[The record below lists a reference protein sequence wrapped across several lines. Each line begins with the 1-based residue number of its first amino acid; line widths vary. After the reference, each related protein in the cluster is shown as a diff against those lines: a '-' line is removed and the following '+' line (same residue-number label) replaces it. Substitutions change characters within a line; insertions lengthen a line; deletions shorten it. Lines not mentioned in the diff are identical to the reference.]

1 MRKIELIDISKSY
14 NDEAILENVNLQIPA
29 GSFFAL
35 LGPSGSG
42 KTTLLRMIA
51 GFETPDRGSVIVGGK
66 NITDIPVHERKI
78 NTVFQQYALFPHLN
92 VFDNV
97 AYGLRIKKM
106 PEDQIAQK
114 VRRFLKA
121 VHLEKQMYRA
131 IDQLSGGQK
140 QRVALARAVINEPDV
155 LLFDEPLAALDPKLR
170 EAMLVE
176 LMELQEN
183 LKTTFV
189 YVTHD
194 QTEALTVADTMAIMN
209 QDGEIEQVGT
219 PEQIYEFPASSFV
232 ARFVGT
238 TNLFPG
244 ILHINQGVKAEI
256 DVPYLGKL
264 AVSVPKNAA
273 WACNGCNVLLSL
285 RPEKIRI
292 SKVPLEGFSN
302 QLEGVVDSI
311 IYYGRST
318 QYNVL
323 LNNDMIMHVFEQNEK
338 HFPSDDI
345 DNDDRVYVYWQKEN
359 AVLLKK

>member
-1 MRKIELIDISKSY
+1 MRKIELKNIVKSY
-14 NDEAILENVNLQIPA
+14 NDELILDNLNLQIPS
-29 GSFFAL
+29 GTFFAL

-42 KTTLLRMIA
+42 KTTLLRLIA
-51 GFETPDRGSVIVGGK
+51 GFEKPDSGQVIVGGK
-66 NITDIPVHERKI
+66 DITDLPAHERKI

-97 AYGLRIKKM
+97 AYGLRIKKN
-106 PEDQIAQK
+106 PEDKIKQK
-114 VRRFLKA
+114 VHRVLKA
-121 VHLEKQMYRA
+121 VHLEKQMYRS
-131 IDQLSGGQK
+131 INQLSGGQK
-140 QRVALARAVINEPDV
+140 QRVALARAVVNEPDV

-170 EAMLVE
+170 EAMMVE

-219 PEQIYEFPASSFV
+219 PQEIYEFPASSFV

-238 TNLFPG
+238 TNIFPG
-244 ILHINQGVKAEI
+244 TLYIENDTDAHI
-256 DVPYLGKL
+256 DVPYLGKF
-264 AVSVPKNAA
+264 AVLVPKEAP
-273 WACNGCNVLLSL
+273 WACNECNVLLSL

-292 SKVPLEGFSN
+292 SRKPLEDFSN
-302 QLEGVVDSI
+302 QVEGIVASI

-318 QYNVL
+318 QYNIL
-323 LNNDMIMHVFEQNEK
+323 LNNDMIMHVFDQNEK
-338 HFPSDDI
+338 HFPTDDI
-345 DNDDRVYVYWQKEN
+345 DYDDRVYLYWQKEN

>member
-1 MRKIELIDISKSY
+1 MRKIELKNISKSY
-14 NDEAILENVNLQIPA
+14 NDEPILEDLNLAIPA

-51 GFETPDRGSVIVGGK
+51 GFETPDVGEVIVGSK
-66 NITDIPVHERKI
+66 NITHVPAHERKI

-92 VFDNV
+92 VFENV
-97 AYGLRIKKM
+97 AYGLRIKKL
-106 PEDQIAQK
+106 PENHIEQK
-114 VRRFLKA
+114 VRKVLKA
-121 VHLEKQMYRA
+121 VHLERQMYRA

-140 QRVALARAVINEPDV
+140 QRVALARAVVNEPDV

-170 EAMLVE
+170 EAMMVE

-244 ILHINQGVKAEI
+244 ILYLDDNKTEI
-256 DVPYLGKL
+256 DVPYLGRL
-264 AVSVPKNAA
+264 AAVAPKNAP
-273 WACNGCNVLLSL
+273 WACNECNVLLSL

-292 SKVPLEGFSN
+292 SKKQLDGFSN

-323 LNNDMIMHVFEQNEK
+323 LNNDMVMHVFEQNEK
-338 HFPSDDI
+338 HFPSDEI